1 MKLKQQFEL
10 QCVCD
15 EYLLIPA
22 GDDNVDFSNIIGLNP
37 VAAFLWEQLH
47 SRESFTVDTMVELL
61 LQEYEVDE
69 PTAREDCQMILDCWV
84 EMGLCE

>member
-1 MKLKQQFEL
+1 MKIKKGFEL

-22 GDDNVDFSNIIGLNP
+22 GADNIDFDNIISLNP
-37 VAAFLWEQLH
+37 SAAYLWEAL
-47 SRESFTVDTMVELL
+47 SAADSFDVDTMVALL
-61 LQEYEVDE
+61 LNEYDVDE
-69 PTAREDCQMILDCWV
+69 ETAREDCSMILECWQ